1 MSEFLGWDAENADSL
16 LSGAHLPARSQE
28 TYGFHIPNCSSHLSS
43 VLLVVAVLGW
53 PISYPRIDASPRLM
67 ELLLSRTTRTTAP
80 RWAKKKNLGKRKS
93 YDLGSPPFQFDEL
106 ALRPLNPL
114 TSRFSQRLLSSSTPA
129 RQLQWPKAC
138 PIAVRD
144 LAFALGETPP
154 FSLFLDQLRLSLFN
168 CNTSLMVSVTNGGPG
183 LESPTLSDSRNTGSA
198 LSRSPERNEHRK
210 PQVPKALAG
219 GSAQDKYIQG
229 LESEFKLKHLGVLG
243 VLGWILFLHVV
254 GIFFFT
260 KGFLLTRMVLENKSS
275 CDVLPFDEAATVG
288 KKVDGCWHQK
298 SFDKAVVIII
308 DALRYDFTVP
318 FAPSAEGESAQ
329 LFHDRLPVLYET
341 AVNTPENAFLL
352 PFIADPP
359 TTTLQRLKGLTTGTL
374 PTFIDAGSNFAGTAI
389 DEDNLVAQLRAAGK
403 TLVQLGDDT
412 WHALFPGYFDP
423 NLTRAFD
430 SFNVWDLHTVDN
442 GVTTNLLP
450 LLHPENSTKWDVIF
464 GHYLGVDHAGHRYG
478 PNHQAMAAKL
488 DEMDRV
494 IREIITKL
502 DDKTLL
508 VVMGDHG
515 MDSKGDH
522 GGESN
527 DEVDAALWMYS
538 KRGIFG
544 RTSAET
550 ARPPM
555 LARERFV
562 PQIDLVPTLSLLLGM
577 PIPFNNLGSP
587 IEEAFIGPKGND
599 WKNVMS
605 VNRLTSAQI
614 KRYQREYTASRGIE
628 DSHQFQSEDLWRAAE
643 NSWQKLPRIGRPS
656 QATLLSI
663 SESYKEYQRHTLQ
676 LCRSLW
682 AKFDVPSMLQG
693 VAVLFAGIVLL
704 VFYAR
709 SLKADQTDITKPLLT
724 LVGAGSA
731 VGVVVGAFLSF
742 SGVAEMPVAESSALL
757 AAVGSI
763 VGASWTIFG
772 GSAGVSVPLPSSLWG
787 WLAVTFTITQSI
799 GFASNS
805 YTIWEDEILLFFLS
819 TFGVLAGVSSMR
831 QKSTADRV
839 LGVYHSILFV
849 ILGRIA
855 SFSRLCREEQMPF
868 CRSTYYASATSSTS
882 APWQLAV
889 PFLVALILPT
899 VVRSFYAGSKSYEG
913 AATLWIGLG
922 FRLGLFITSVFWVLE
937 GADDGEWLPLSKETL
952 KSVRVFLAQLVLALA
967 FAAGTT
973 AFIYSKPCISINVSQ
988 GNAEPESKGKNLA
1001 PPQPAGRT
1009 TVTILGFGNVHGTR
1023 YFLLVVNFC
1032 LGIILLQKPMG
1043 QGAMGLLLWQ
1053 ILSLL
1058 EILDTNGLVLG
1069 NSAIGPIV
1077 LALLGSFYYFK
1088 TGHQATL
1095 SSIQWETAFI
1105 PLSSV
1110 QYPWSPIVVI
1120 LNTFG
1125 AQILTAI
1132 AVPLTVLWK
1141 RPLQLSDQSSSSPK
1155 SSNPSIRLLSD
1166 VVRAACTYILY
1177 FATINLATT
1186 MWAGHL
1192 RRHLMLY
1199 RIFSPRFMMGAT
1211 VLGVVDIVLI
1221 IFSVAGVRWSTL
1233 SVGEIFGW

>member
-1 MSEFLGWDAENADSL
+1 MS
-16 LSGAHLPARSQE
+16 SQ
-28 TYGFHIPNCSSHLSS
+28 PS
-43 VLLVVAVLGW
+43 
-53 PISYPRIDASPRLM
+53 
-67 ELLLSRTTRTTAP
+67 
-80 RWAKKKNLGKRKS
+80 
-93 YDLGSPPFQFDEL
+93 
-106 ALRPLNPL
+106 
-114 TSRFSQRLLSSSTPA
+114 
-129 RQLQWPKAC
+129 
-138 PIAVRD
+138 
-144 LAFALGETPP
+144 
-154 FSLFLDQLRLSLFN
+154 
-168 CNTSLMVSVTNGGPG
+168 
-183 LESPTLSDSRNTGSA
+183 
-198 LSRSPERNEHRK
+198 ERNEHRK
-210 PQVPKALAG
+210 PQVPKALTG
-219 GSAQDKYIQG
+219 GNAQDQYIKG
-229 LESEFKLKHLGVLG
+229 LEREFKFKHLGVLG
-243 VLGWILFLHVV
+243 VLGWILCLHVV

-275 CDVLPFDEAATVG
+275 CEVLPFGDASTVG

-318 FAPSAEGESAQ
+318 LSPIAETGSAQ
-329 LFHDRLPVLYET
+329 LFHDNLPVLYET

-389 DEDNLVAQLRAAGK
+389 DEDNLIAQLRAAGK
-403 TLVQLGDDT
+403 NLVQLGDDT
-412 WHALFPGYFDP
+412 WHALFPDYFDSD
-423 NLTRAFD
+423 LTQPFD

-442 GVTTNLLP
+442 GVTENLLP

-478 PNHQAMAAKL
+478 PNHPAMAAKL
-488 DEMDRV
+488 KEMDQT
-494 IREIITKL
+494 IRDLIAKL

-527 DEVDAALWMYS
+527 DEVEAALWMYS
-538 KRGIFG
+538 KKGIFG
-544 RTSAET
+544 RTSTET
-550 ARPPM
+550 SVPPM
-555 LARERFV
+555 FARDRYV

-599 WKNVMS
+599 WKNLLT

-614 KRYQREYTASRGIE
+614 KRYQHEYAATRGADDDREFESME
-628 DSHQFQSEDLWRAAE
+628 LWQAAE
-643 NSWQKLPRIGRPS
+643 TNWQKLSKIGRSS
-656 QATLLSI
+656 QANLRSI
-663 SESYKEYQRHTLQ
+663 SESYKEHQRHTLQ
-676 LCRSLW
+676 VCRGLW
-682 AKFDVPSMLQG
+682 AKFHVPSMLQG
-693 VAVLFAGIVLL
+693 VAVLFGGIVLL

-709 SLKADQTDITKPLLT
+709 NIRRGRADLTNPLLT
-724 LVGAGSA
+724 LVGVGSA
-731 VGVVVGAFLSF
+731 IGVVAGASLSF
-742 SGVAEMPVAESSALL
+742 AGTVEMRVAEASAFA

-763 VGASWTIFG
+763 VGASWATFVT
-772 GSAGVSVPLPSSLWG
+772 SERLSVPMPRSLWG
-787 WLAVTFTITQSI
+787 WLAVIFTVTQSV

-849 ILGRIA
+849 ILGRLA

-882 APWQLAV
+882 APWQLAI

-913 AATLWIGLG
+913 AATLWIGMG

-937 GADDGEWLPLSKETL
+937 GADDGEWRLPLSKETL

-988 GNAEPESKGKNLA
+988 GNAEPESQGKSSG
-1001 PPQPAGRT
+1001 PGQQAGRT

-1032 LGIILLQKPMG
+1032 LGITLMQKPMG

-1058 EILDTNGLVLG
+1058 EILDTNALVLG
-1069 NSAIGPIV
+1069 NSAIGPVV
-1077 LALLGSFYYFK
+1077 LGLLGSLYYFK

-1110 QYPWSPIVVI
+1110 QYPWSPILVI
-1120 LNTFG
+1120 LNSFG

-1141 RPLQLSDQSSSSPK
+1141 RPLQLHDQASSSSK
-1155 SSNPSIRLLSD
+1155 ANNPAIRLLAD
-1166 VVRAACTYILY
+1166 VMQAVCTYILY

-1199 RIFSPRFMMGAT
+1199 RIFSPRFMMGAA
-1211 VLGVVDIVLI
+1211 VLGVVDVVLI
-1221 IFSVAGVRWSTL
+1221 VFSVAGVRWSTL

>member
-1 MSEFLGWDAENADSL
+1 
-16 LSGAHLPARSQE
+16 
-28 TYGFHIPNCSSHLSS
+28 
-43 VLLVVAVLGW
+43 
-53 PISYPRIDASPRLM
+53 
-67 ELLLSRTTRTTAP
+67 
-80 RWAKKKNLGKRKS
+80 
-93 YDLGSPPFQFDEL
+93 
-106 ALRPLNPL
+106 
-114 TSRFSQRLLSSSTPA
+114 
-129 RQLQWPKAC
+129 
-138 PIAVRD
+138 
-144 LAFALGETPP
+144 
-154 FSLFLDQLRLSLFN
+154 
-168 CNTSLMVSVTNGGPG
+168 MVSVTSGGPG
-183 LESPTLSDSRNTGSA
+183 LESPTLSDSRNAIPA
-198 LSRSPERNEHRK
+198 LSSRSPERNEHRK

-219 GSAQDKYIQG
+219 GSAQDNYIQG
-229 LESEFKLKHLGVLG
+229 LETEFKLKHL
-243 VLGWILFLHVV
+243 
-254 GIFFFT
+254 
-260 KGFLLTRMVLENKSS
+260 GFLLTRMVLENKSS
-275 CDVLPFDEAATVG
+275 CDVLPFDEAATVS

-298 SFDKAVVIII
+298 SFEKAVVIII

-318 FAPSAEGESAQ
+318 FAPSAEAESAQ
-329 LFHDRLPVLYET
+329 LFHDHLPVLYET

-403 TLVQLGDDT
+403 NLVQLGDDT

-442 GVTTNLLP
+442 GVTANLLP

-494 IREIITKL
+494 IREIIAKL

-550 ARPPM
+550 AKPPM
-555 LARERFV
+555 LARDRFV

-614 KRYQREYTASRGIE
+614 KRYQREYTASRGAE
-628 DSHQFQSEDLWRAAE
+628 DSHQSQSEDLWRAAE

-656 QATLLSI
+656 QATLLSV
-663 SESYKEYQRHTLQ
+663 SESYKDYQRYTLQ

-693 VAVLFAGIVLL
+693 VAVLSAGIVLL

-709 SLKADQTDITKPLLT
+709 SLKADQTDITKSHLT
-724 LVGAGSA
+724 SVGTSSA

-742 SGVAEMPVAESSALL
+742 SGFAEMPVVESSALL
-757 AAVGSI
+757 AAAGSI
-763 VGASWTIFG
+763 VGASWTILA
-772 GSAGVSVPLPSSLWG
+772 GSAGVSLPLPSSLWG
-787 WLAVTFTITQSI
+787 WLAVTFTLTQSI

-952 KSVRVFLAQLVLALA
+952 KSVRVFLAQLVLGLA

-1069 NSAIGPIV
+1069 NSAIGPTV

-1155 SSNPSIRLLSD
+1155 SNNPSIRLLSD

-1199 RIFSPRFMMGAT
+1199 RIFSPRFMMGAA

-1221 IFSVAGVRWSTL
+1221 VFSVAGVRWSTL